1 MRAFGKRTLSLLLA
15 AALLLTFGAG
25 SAFAKSREYP
35 SVRVYADGL
44 LTGRAY
50 RYGEEIYLSV
60 ADVCGFLGISA
71 AESYDRTSHDVSIT
85 APGLVLEAQ
94 VGRMYVVV
102 NDRYLL
108 NPRGILATEGRVYFP
123 ADLIEK
129 IFNLRAEISA
139 QKDKLELNLR
149 EAELLPGGESY
160 YEDTFGRDNL
170 LWLSRLISAEASD
183 QPFAGKIGVGN
194 VVLNRVASDRFPDTI
209 FDVIFDTK
217 NGVQFAP
224 VYDGR
229 IYKDADEQSKIAA
242 RICLEG
248 YRMVGDSLFFIAPTM
263 ADDSWLK
270 ESYVYVTSIGQHDF
284 YM

>member
-15 AALLLTFGAG
+15 AALLLTLGAG

-248 YRMVGDSLFFIAPTM
+248 YRMVGDSLFFVAPAM

>member
-15 AALLLTFGAG
+15 AVLLLTFGAG

-248 YRMVGDSLFFIAPTM
+248 YRMVGDSLFFVAPAM

>member
-15 AALLLTFGAG
+15 AALLLTLGAG

-149 EAELLPGGESY
+149 EAELLPGGENY

-194 VVLNRVASDRFPDTI
+194 VVLNRVAIDRFPDTI

-248 YRMVGDSLFFIAPTM
+248 YRMVGDSLFFIAPAM